1 MYFVAFVFISC
12 GEDEDIFEN
21 ALREILWKKY
31 GSVMTLI
38 LVGRLEMGDHL
49 DNMENSLSVHTVEL
63 DAFYIDV
70 YEVTIG
76 QFKEF
81 VN

>member
-1 MYFVAFVFISC
+1 MYFAAFVFIC
-12 GEDEDIFEN
+12 FGEDEDIFEN

-38 LVGRLEMGDHL
+38 LVGWLEMGDHL
-49 DNMENSLSVHTVEL
+49 DNMENSLPVHTVEL